1 MKHQNS
7 NIAILTALLRA
18 ENMLTE
24 YNFAYDKQGNVTGLH
39 VIGGLTNFQ
48 RKAFNRI
55 NQTLA
60 NKAQSEIK
68 AEGCAISNSSVL
80 IAGLPNGIGNHAKS
94 SHPHLLVVVGLWFIS
109 GSMFSMVLNH
119 QTKYKS
125 KMHLP
130 FGGGAE

>member
-60 NKAQSEIK
+60 KKAQSEIK
-68 AEGCAISNSSVL
+68 AEGCAIVKQLGFDSWPTEWDWQSREIVPPSSPGRCWTLVY
-80 IAGLPNGIGNHAKS
+80 IGEYVFDGTESPNKI
-94 SHPHLLVVVGLWFIS
+94 
-109 GSMFSMVLNH
+109 
-119 QTKYKS
+119 
-125 KMHLP
+125 
-130 FGGGAE
+130 